1 MIGPKIVRSALFA
14 TLLFV
19 SAALAGCVSEDGTES
34 PEDKTSEPNLTE
46 IDLSYANLSGAN
58 LDYADL
64 TNADLRNADLT
75 DAGLEYADLTNAD
88 LSYADLR
95 RANLHGANLNGA
107 NLTGAN
113 LTGAATLHYTDF
125 TDAIVTD
132 ADFTDTY
139 WYYTVW
145 TDGETY
151 DENPTITEEESGPIY
166 IPPCNTTAS
175 EGMNPTSNPLDWP
188 EIQTGQWISVE
199 GLTDVSY
206 ASIEYSNDSGIIID
220 NRLDWMCGYTYSVKV
235 PRGYNSSNEYPVF
248 LFLHGQL
255 LDSVFFNN
263 MLTNNFY
270 MPEDDKY
277 IIVRPSKLES
287 DWDPKKALDVL
298 EDVKSHLSVDDDR
311 VYLTGLSMG
320 GRGTFIVAAALPDY
334 FAAIMPLSPHHGP
347 YSYLPL
353 AEDVA
358 HLPIWMSH
366 GTADNT
372 SSYEMAA
379 QMAENLTE
387 LGAEIEFETVVD
399 GEHGGWYT
407 IYTDPVAMQWILS
420 HVRGQ

>member
-1 MIGPKIVRSALFA
+1 MRSALFV

-34 PEDKTSEPNLTE
+34 PEDRISEMNLEGHDRVETE
-46 IDLSYANLSGAN
+46 
-58 LDYADL
+58 
-64 TNADLRNADLT
+64 
-75 DAGLEYADLTNAD
+75 
-88 LSYADLR
+88 
-95 RANLHGANLNGA
+95 
-107 NLTGAN
+107 
-113 LTGAATLHYTDF
+113 
-125 TDAIVTD
+125 D
-132 ADFTDTY
+132 ADEITQEGCEELGGTWEEAPDRE
-139 WYYTVW
+139 
-145 TDGETY
+145 GEFYCAVGEESSEDSEITQEDCEERGGTW
-151 DENPTITEEESGPIY
+151 DEQTRECSFSEERPEEEPGPIY
-166 IPPCNTTAS
+166 IPSCNTTAS
-175 EGMNPTSNPLDWP
+175 EGMNPTSNPSGWP

-206 ASIEYSNDSGIIID
+206 ASIEYSNDSEIIID
-220 NRLDWMCGYTYSVKV
+220 DRLDWMCGYTYSVKV
-235 PRGYNSSNEYPVF
+235 PEGYNSSNEYPVF

-287 DWDPKKALDVL
+287 DWNPKKALDVL

-334 FAAIMPLSPHHGP
+334 FAAIMPLTPHHEP

-366 GTADNT
+366 GTADST
-372 SSYEMAA
+372 SAYEMAA

-407 IYTDPVAMQWILS
+407 VYTNPVAMQWILS